1 VNTVEPLVNALN
13 TILSH
18 EKRRKSECIITPAS
32 GLVGRV
38 LRLIQGKG
46 YVGEIEF
53 IDDGRQGKFRVQLF
67 GRINECQAV
76 TPRFKTKVSEME
88 KWEKRFLPSRN
99 LGTVILSTPKGV
111 MDHNQAKD
119 ENVGGILLA
128 YVY

>member
-1 VNTVEPLVNALN
+1 M
-13 TILSH
+13 
-18 EKRRKSECIITPAS
+18 
-32 GLVGRV
+32 

-67 GRINECQAV
+67 GRINECKAV
-76 TPRFKTKVSEME
+76 TPRFKTRVFEME

-99 LGTVILSTPKGV
+99 LGVVILSTPMGV
-111 MDHNQAKD
+111 MDHNKAKE
-119 ENVGGILLA
+119 ENVGGVLLA

>member
-1 VNTVEPLVNALN
+1 MDPLVNALN
-13 TILSH
+13 TIMSH
-18 EKRRKSECIITPAS
+18 EERRKNECIITPAS
-32 GLVGRV
+32 GLVGQV

-67 GRINECQAV
+67 GRINECRAV

-99 LGTVILSTPKGV
+99 LGTVILSTPQGV
-111 MDHNQAKD
+111 MDHNQAKE
-119 ENVGGILLA
+119 ENVGGVLLA

>member
-1 VNTVEPLVNALN
+1 MDPLVNALN
-13 TILSH
+13 TIMSH
-18 EKRRKSECIITPAS
+18 EGMRKNECIITPAS
-32 GLVGRV
+32 GLAGRV

-53 IDDGRQGKFRVQLF
+53 IDDGRQGKLRVQLF
-67 GRINECQAV
+67 GRINKCKAV

-99 LGTVILSTPKGV
+99 LGVLILSTPKGV
-111 MDHNQAKD
+111 MDHTQAKE
-119 ENVGGILLA
+119 ENVGGVLLA

>member
-1 VNTVEPLVNALN
+1 MDPLVNALN

-18 EKRRKSECIITPAS
+18 EGRRKNECIITPAS

-38 LRLIQGKG
+38 LRLIQSKG
-46 YVGEIEF
+46 YIGEIEF

-67 GRINECQAV
+67 GRINECEAV
-76 TPRFKTKVSEME
+76 MPRFKTRVSEME

-99 LGTVILSTPKGV
+99 LGLIILSTNKGV
-111 MDHNQAKD
+111 MDHVQAK
-119 ENVGGILLA
+119 EEHVGGVLLA

>member
-1 VNTVEPLVNALN
+1 MDPLVNALN
-13 TILSH
+13 TIMSH
-18 EKRRKSECIITPAS
+18 EGRRKNECIIAPAS

-53 IDDGRQGKFRVQLF
+53 VDDGRQGKFRVQLF
-67 GRINECQAV
+67 GRINECKAV
-76 TPRFKTKVSEME
+76 TPRFKTKVSEIE

-99 LGTVILSTPKGV
+99 LGVLILSTPTGV
-111 MDHNQAKD
+111 MDHNKAKE
-119 ENVGGILLA
+119 ENVGGVLLA

>member
-1 VNTVEPLVNALN
+1 MDPLVNALN
-13 TILSH
+13 TIVSH
-18 EKRRKSECIITPAS
+18 EGRRKNECIITPAS
-32 GLVGRV
+32 DLVGRV

-67 GRINECQAV
+67 GRINECKAV

-88 KWEKRFLPSRN
+88 KWEKRYLPSRN
-99 LGTVILSTPKGV
+99 LGVLILSTPTGV
-111 MDHNQAKD
+111 MDHNKAKE
-119 ENVGGILLA
+119 ENVGGVLLA

>member
-1 VNTVEPLVNALN
+1 MDPLVNALN
-13 TILSH
+13 TIVSH
-18 EKRRKSECIITPAS
+18 EGRRKNECIITPAS
-32 GLVGRV
+32 DLVGRV

-67 GRINECQAV
+67 GRINECKAV

-99 LGTVILSTPKGV
+99 LGVLILSTPTGV
-111 MDHNQAKD
+111 MDHNKAKE
-119 ENVGGILLA
+119 ENVGGVLLA

>member
-1 VNTVEPLVNALN
+1 MDPLVNALN
-13 TILSH
+13 TIMSH
-18 EKRRKSECIITPAS
+18 EGRRKNECIITPAS
-32 GLVGRV
+32 DLVGRV

-67 GRINECQAV
+67 GRINECKAV
-76 TPRFKTKVSEME
+76 TPRFKTRVFEME

-99 LGTVILSTPKGV
+99 LGVVILSTPRGI
-111 MDHNQAKD
+111 MDHNQAKE
-119 ENVGGILLA
+119 ENVGGVLLA